1 MVLSSCHLGDPVH
14 QSALTGRTSLSL
26 TIADPS
32 QLPTSP
38 SMSRVPAEYKPYG
51 ERPEWRD
58 LTPVPQNESSFTP
71 MAPIMYGDEY
81 KDATNYFRAILQQGE
96 QSERV
101 LELTEHIIRM
111 NPSHY
116 TVWSV
121 FTENDEYI

>member
-1 MVLSSCHLGDPVH
+1 MVL
-14 QSALTGRTSLSL
+14 RNSLF
-26 TIADPS
+26 I
-32 QLPTSP
+32 QLLIHYQ
-38 SMSRVPAEYKPYG
+38 SRVPAEYRPYG
-51 ERPEWRD
+51 ERPEWGD

-71 MAPIMYGDEY
+71 MAPIMYGDECKQSTCSHDFPHAKMLLD

-121 FTENDEYI
+121 FPENDEYI